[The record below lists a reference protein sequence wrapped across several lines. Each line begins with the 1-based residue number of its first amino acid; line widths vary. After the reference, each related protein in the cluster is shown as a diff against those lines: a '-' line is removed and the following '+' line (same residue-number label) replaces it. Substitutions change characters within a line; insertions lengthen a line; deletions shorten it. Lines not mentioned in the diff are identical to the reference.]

1 MFQRG
6 QGNHL
11 HMSKTIDNRMY
22 AWSETGCI
30 GLTLAL
36 ASICRNILTL
46 YILMAFSTQ
55 INAISTGL
63 DEQTFSA

>member
-11 HMSKTIDNRMY
+11 HMSKTIDNSMY

-30 GLTLAL
+30 SLTLAL
-36 ASICRNILTL
+36 AGMCRNILTL
-46 YILMAFSTQ
+46 FILMAFSTQ
-55 INAISTGL
+55 INAIGTGL
-63 DEQTFSA
+63 DEQNFSA